1 MKTQKITSNIIGK
14 IAVLSLLFFFIGMTT
29 TFAQSERGKQMRN
42 KNATPAEKAERKSQ
56 KWKTEFSLNDTQTAQ
71 LKTALLTRITATDAI
86 KNEGKSPEKRAKRKA
101 IMTEF
106 DTQIKRIFTAEQY
119 AAYQKKKEEKK
130 EKMKENRGKGKGK
143 GKHKHHDNDDN
154 DDDDD
159 DF

>member
-1 MKTQKITSNIIGK
+1 MKTQKITSNIISK
-14 IAVLSLLFFFIGMTT
+14 LALLSLLFFFIGMTT

-42 KNATPAEKAERKSQ
+42 KDATPTEKAEKKAQ

-86 KNEGKSPEKRAKRKA
+86 KNEGKSPEKRGQRKE

-106 DTQIKRIFTAEQY
+106 DTQVKSILTAEQY
-119 AAYQKKKEEKK
+119 TAYEKKKEEKK
-130 EKMKENRGKGKGK
+130 DKMKGNRGKGKK
-143 GKHKHHDNDDN
+143 GQGQS
-154 DDDDD
+154 DDDD